1 MAGVDLLFG
10 PMLIGVLL
18 NVALYGVMAT
28 QMLTYY
34 HRYANDLAW
43 TRYFMLYLFIV
54 ESTVVIVQVGIIF
67 QPLIIDYGALKALVF
82 APKMLPGDSF
92 LIAIVSAPIQ
102 MFAAWKIKVITE
114 SYIIPAFVS
123 LLALVSGSS
132 GIAMFVAVLK
142 TPMFRDFDKFTTV
155 ATMWLVCSAACD
167 ILIAGGMSYAL
178 LTRKTGFSATDGH
191 INRIVRLTIETG
203 SLTAI
208 FALVNVMLFLVF
220 PFTTLNFIVAFPQ
233 PNLYTCS
240 ILAMLNSRKPKR
252 AKDTEQGR
260 TENSPQTFLTNQ
272 NTYHHHQKIQSSR
285 IYHTSNEK
293 VLETLPPMPLE
304 VHVRQVVRLDT
315 SSRNQY

>member
-34 HRYANDLAW
+34 QRYANDLAW
-43 TRYFMLYLFIV
+43 IRYFMLYQFII

-67 QPLIIDYGALKALVF
+67 QPLIIDYGALSAFVF

-102 MFAAWKIKVITE
+102 IFAAWRIKVITE

-123 LLALVSGSS
+123 LLALASGSS
-132 GIAMFVAVLK
+132 GIALFVTILQ
-142 TPMFRDFDKFTTV
+142 TPKFSEFENFKTV
-155 ATMWLVCSAACD
+155 ATVSLVCSAACD
-167 ILIAGGMSYAL
+167 ILIAGGMTHAL
-178 LTRKTGFSATDGH
+178 LTRKTGFSVIDGH

-220 PFTTLNFIVAFPQ
+220 PLTSLNFIVAFPR
-233 PNLYTCS
+233 PNLYTCFV
-240 ILAMLNSRKPKR
+240 LAMLNSREPKR
-252 AKDTEQGR
+252 AKDEEQGR
-260 TENSPQTFLTNQ
+260 TENSLQTLLTNQ
-272 NTYHHHQKIQSSR
+272 NTYYHHQKIQPSM

-293 VLETLPPMPLE
+293 VLPPVPLE
-304 VHVRQVVRLDT
+304 VHVRQVV
-315 SSRNQY
+315 

>member
-34 HRYANDLAW
+34 QRYANDFVW
-43 TRYFMLYLFIV
+43 IRYFMLYLFIV

-67 QPLIIDYGALKALVF
+67 QPLIIDYGALKAFVF

-102 MFAAWKIKVITE
+102 MFAAWRIKVITE

-123 LLALVSGSS
+123 LLALASGSS
-132 GIAMFVAVLK
+132 GIAMFVTVLQ
-142 TPMFRDFDKFTTV
+142 TPKFRDFDKFKTV

-167 ILIAGGMSYAL
+167 ILIAGGMTYAL
-178 LTRKTGFSATDGH
+178 LTRKTGFSVMDGY

-220 PFTTLNFIVAFPQ
+220 PFTTLNFIVAFPR
-233 PNLYTCS
+233 PNLYTCFV
-240 ILAMLNSRKPKR
+240 LAMLNSREPKR
-252 AKDTEQGR
+252 AKDAEQR
-260 TENSPQTFLTNQ
+260 WTENSPQTLLTNQ
-272 NTYHHHQKIQSSR
+272 NTYYHHQKIQSSM

-293 VLETLPPMPLE
+293 VLETPPMPLE
-304 VHVRQVVRLDT
+304 VHVRQVVQLDT

>member
-34 HRYANDLAW
+34 QRYAMILW
-43 TRYFMLYLFIV
+43 IRYFMLYLFIV

-102 MFAAWKIKVITE
+102 MFAAWRIKVITE

-123 LLALVSGSS
+123 LLALASCSS
-132 GIAMFVAVLK
+132 GIALFVTVLQ
-142 TPMFRDFDKFTTV
+142 TPKFRDFDKFKTV

-167 ILIAGGMSYAL
+167 ILIAGGMTYAL
-178 LTRKTGFSATDGH
+178 LIRKTGFSDGY

-220 PFTTLNFIVAFPQ
+220 PFTTLNFIVAFPR

-240 ILAMLNSRKPKR
+240 VLAMLNSRKR
-252 AKDTEQGR
+252 AKDPEQGR
-260 TENSPQTFLTNQ
+260 TENSLQTLSTNQ
-272 NTYHHHQKIQSSR
+272 NTYHHHPKIQSSM
-285 IYHTSNEK
+285 IDHTSNEK
-293 VLETLPPMPLE
+293 VLPPVPLE
-304 VHVRQVVRLDT
+304 VHVRQVVQLDT

>member
-34 HRYANDLAW
+34 QRYANDLAW
-43 TRYFMLYLFIV
+43 IRYFMLYQFII

-67 QPLIIDYGALKALVF
+67 QPLIIDYGALSAFVF

-102 MFAAWKIKVITE
+102 IFAAWRIKVITE

-123 LLALVSGSS
+123 LLALASGSS
-132 GIAMFVAVLK
+132 GIALFVTILQ
-142 TPMFRDFDKFTTV
+142 TPKFSEFENFKTV
-155 ATMWLVCSAACD
+155 ATVSLVCSAACD
-167 ILIAGGMSYAL
+167 ILIAGGMTHAL
-178 LTRKTGFSATDGH
+178 LTRKTGFSVIDGH

-208 FALVNVMLFLVF
+208 FALLNVMLFLVF
-220 PFTTLNFIVAFPQ
+220 PLTSLNFIVAFPR
-233 PNLYTCS
+233 PNLYTCFV
-240 ILAMLNSRKPKR
+240 LAMLNSREPKR
-252 AKDTEQGR
+252 AKDEEQGR
-260 TENSPQTFLTNQ
+260 TENSLQTLLTNQ
-272 NTYHHHQKIQSSR
+272 NTYHHHEKIQPSM
-285 IYHTSNEK
+285 IYHSSNEK
-293 VLETLPPMPLE
+293 VLPPVPLE
-304 VHVRQVVRLDT
+304 VHVRQVV
-315 SSRNQY
+315 

>member
-18 NVALYGVMAT
+18 NVALYGVMTT

-34 HRYANDLAW
+34 QRYANESAW

-54 ESTVVIVQVGIIF
+54 ESTVVVVQVGIIF

-102 MFAAWKIKVITE
+102 MFAAWRIKVITK
-114 SYIIPAFVS
+114 SYIVPAFIS
-123 LLALVSGSS
+123 LWALASGSS
-132 GIAMFVAVLK
+132 GIAMFATVLQ
-142 TPMFRDFDKFTTV
+142 TPKFRDFDKFKTV

-167 ILIAGGMSYAL
+167 ILIAGGMTYAL
-178 LTRKTGFSATDGH
+178 LTRKTGFSMTDGH

-220 PFTTLNFIVAFPQ
+220 PFTTLNFIVAFPR

-240 ILAMLNSRKPKR
+240 VLAMLNSREPKG
-252 AKDTEQGR
+252 AKDAEQGR
-260 TENSPQTFLTNQ
+260 TKYSPQMLLMNQ
-272 NTYHHHQKIQSSR
+272 NT
-285 IYHTSNEK
+285 
-293 VLETLPPMPLE
+293 
-304 VHVRQVVRLDT
+304 
-315 SSRNQY
+315 

>member
-10 PMLIGVLL
+10 PLLIGVLL
-18 NVALYGVMAT
+18 NMTLYGVMAT

-34 HRYANDLAW
+34 QRYANDFAW
-43 TRYFMLYLFIV
+43 IRYFMLYLFIV

-92 LIAIVSAPIQ
+92 LIAIVSGPIQ
-102 MFAAWKIKVITE
+102 MFAAWRIKVITE

-123 LLALVSGSS
+123 LLALASGSS
-132 GIAMFVAVLK
+132 GIAMFVTVLQ
-142 TPMFRDFDKFTTV
+142 TPEFRDFDKFKTV

-178 LTRKTGFSATDGH
+178 LTRKTGFSMIDGH
-191 INRIVRLTIETG
+191 INQIVRLTIETG

-220 PFTTLNFIVAFPQ
+220 PFTTLNFIVAFPR
-233 PNLYTCS
+233 PNVYTCS
-240 ILAMLNSRKPKR
+240 VLAIRPSMVTFQVEL
-252 AKDTEQGR
+252 TR
-260 TENSPQTFLTNQ
+260 THEDKGCGARTD
-272 NTYHHHQKIQSSR
+272 HHHHKIQSSM
-285 IYHTSNEK
+285 IYRTSNEK
-293 VLETLPPMPLE
+293 VLETPPPMPLE
-304 VHVRQVVRLDT
+304 VHVRQVVQLDT